1 MTKNLVAAAL
11 SVGLATGCTLT
22 QDQVAGPQTVLSEDA
37 SRLLAA
43 LRQQLDE
50 VAAAS
55 TLGQELRRGGDLD
68 LRSLVGLR
76 RDTLRD
82 GLGPPSINCRDKPA
96 VNMTTGER
104 ERISP
109 CQADEDLG
117 YSFFTWPKGTAGG
130 GPQLLLQFDREGLC
144 TRTLWRKAQ

>member
-1 MTKNLVAAAL
+1 
-11 SVGLATGCTLT
+11 
-22 QDQVAGPQTVLSEDA
+22 
-37 SRLLAA
+37 
-43 LRQQLDE
+43 
-50 VAAAS
+50 
-55 TLGQELRRGGDLD
+55 
-68 LRSLVGLR
+68 
-76 RDTLRD
+76 
-82 GLGPPSINCRDKPA
+82 
-96 VNMTTGER
+96 MTTGER